1 MCALLDLSAS
11 DYYRYHSRPA
21 RESPSPLLL
30 AIQKIVEEFSGYGY
44 RRVTREL
51 GRRGHSVNHKRVLK
65 LMQDNGLTQKRR
77 RRYVKTT
84 DSEHGLPRYPNRAK
98 GLVLISPDE
107 LWQAD
112 LTYIRLRR
120 EFCYLA
126 CILDAFS
133 RRVVGWALRNTLHRE
148 LALAA
153 LRMALV
159 CRQPGPGLIHHSD
172 QGVQYACEDYVALLG
187 RHGIEV
193 SMSRT
198 GNPYE
203 NALAESF
210 MATLKKEEVHLQ
222 DYEDLADA
230 HHHIGHFIEDVYNRK
245 RLHSSLGYLPPVEFE
260 AEWATKKLL
269 AVGA

>member
-1 MCALLDLSAS
+1 MCVLLGFAPSA
-11 DYYRYHSRPA
+11 YYRYRSGPA
-21 RESPSPLLL
+21 AEAKPPLL
-30 AIQKIVEEFSGYGY
+30 ATIEEIVEEFSGYGY

-51 GRRGHSVNHKRVLK
+51 RRRGYPVGHKRVLTV
-65 LMQDNGLTQKRR
+65 MRAAGLTQKRR

-84 DSEHGLPRYPNRAK
+84 DSTHNLPRYPNRAK
-98 GLVLISPDE
+98 DLIPAGPDE
-107 LWQAD
+107 LWRAD

-126 CILDAFS
+126 CVLDAFS
-133 RRVVGWALRNTLHRE
+133 RRVVGWALRSTLHRE

-159 CRQPGPGLIHHSD
+159 RRRPEPGLVHHTD
-172 QGVQYACEDYVALLG
+172 QGVQYASEDYVALL
-187 RHGIEV
+187 REHGIQI

-198 GNPYE
+198 GNPYD

-210 MATLKKEEVHLQ
+210 MATLKKEEVYLQ
-222 DYEDLADA
+222 DYEDLGDA
-230 HHHIGHFIEDVYNRK
+230 EYHIGHFIEDVYNRK
-245 RLHSSLGYLPPVEFE
+245 RLHSSLGYLPPIEFE
-260 AEWATKKLL
+260 AEWTAQKLQ